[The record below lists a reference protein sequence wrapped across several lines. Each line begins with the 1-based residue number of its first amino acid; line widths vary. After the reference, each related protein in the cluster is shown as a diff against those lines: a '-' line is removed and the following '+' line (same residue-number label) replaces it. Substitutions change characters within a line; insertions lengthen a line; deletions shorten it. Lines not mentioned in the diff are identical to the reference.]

1 MQVYSALQRR
11 NELALKTHLQT
22 AETGDAAELIARL
35 GPCGQFTS
43 GYSSFAE
50 MAAEVSSTKEAHHF
64 YPVMFYF
71 RFRNS
76 YYAVSRFSLVS
87 LDAAALIR
95 TALDASLYGWLQE
108 SAAVEMM
115 ARGPLLLLETL
126 GDRFHAVRQN
136 PGAQPD
142 DEEQERWRARFAAAV
157 ARLQQA
163 GIRTV
168 ADERAGAA
176 RYLQLRAEWQT
187 YITALAPVMAFD
199 MKDVDVALFAAGRA
213 D

>member
-1 MQVYSALQRR
+1 
-11 NELALKTHLQT
+11 
-22 AETGDAAELIARL
+22 
-35 GPCGQFTS
+35 
-43 GYSSFAE
+43 
-50 MAAEVSSTKEAHHF
+50 
-64 YPVMFYF
+64 
-71 RFRNS
+71 
-76 YYAVSRFSLVS
+76 
-87 LDAAALIR
+87 
-95 TALDASLYGWLQE
+95 
-108 SAAVEMM
+108 MM

-126 GDRFHAVRQN
+126 GDSFHAVRQN
-136 PGAQPD
+136 PAAQPD